1 MNPKSVAVAGASNTP
16 TKTGSIQSLSLLKD
30 DFQGKVYI
38 IHPKEKSIFG
48 IPAYPLIRTSFL
60 WGEVYLASS

>member
-30 DFQGKVYI
+30 DYQGKVYI
-38 IHPKEKSIFG
+38 SI
-48 IPAYPLIRTSFL
+48 LKKNQSS
-60 WGEVYLASS
+60 ASPHTH